1 MKGFVRRQKIALS
14 IVLIAMG
21 FCFIAP
27 KAHSN
32 VSISEIMFGSER
44 RFTPPQWIEL
54 HNSGAGLVNLN
65 GWKLTIQN
73 RNSPDLTGPVNA
85 TIIFEDD
92 FWGDAPNI
100 WPNATILVV
109 SNNDDE
115 NSGNVAE
122 EEVYDLR

>member
-1 MKGFVRRQKIALS
+1 MTRLVRAPKIALS
-14 IVLIAMG
+14 IALLVMSFCLIV
-21 FCFIAP
+21 P

-92 FWGDAPNI
+92 F
-100 WPNATILVV
+100 
-109 SNNDDE
+109 
-115 NSGNVAE
+115 
-122 EEVYDLR
+122 